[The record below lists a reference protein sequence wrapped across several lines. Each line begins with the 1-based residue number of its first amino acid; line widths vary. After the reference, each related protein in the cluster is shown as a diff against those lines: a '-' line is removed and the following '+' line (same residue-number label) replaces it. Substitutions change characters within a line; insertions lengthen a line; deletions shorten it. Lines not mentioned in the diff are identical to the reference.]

1 MLSQLGY
8 EIHAVTSAPPP
19 KPSHGIQWH
28 HTDLLQP
35 PAVAQLMEQVR
46 PTHLLHLAWYAVPG
60 KYWTAEEN
68 FRWVE
73 ASLMLLREFAGR
85 GGKRV
90 LMAGTCAEYD
100 WSSGHCSEFTT
111 PIHPTTPYGLCKGA
125 LGAMLQAYGSLKG
138 ISTAWGRVFFTYGPY
153 EHSARFIPTVIRAIL
168 RGEPA
173 LCTSGEQKRDFLY
186 AGDVGEAL
194 ARILDSNVEGPINV
208 ASGKAIAIK
217 KIVSSI
223 AEMLGRPELVQLGA
237 LPISANEPPLLSA
250 DVTRLS
256 TEVGFDSRHSLE
268 DGLGL
273 TIEYWSTLASQAG
286 REEPTHE

>member
-1 MLSQLGY
+1 MQ
-8 EIHAVTSAPPP
+8 
-19 KPSHGIQWH
+19 
-28 HTDLLQP
+28 
-35 PAVAQLMEQVR
+35 QVR
-46 PTHLLHLAWYAVPG
+46 PSHLLHLAWYAVPG

-73 ASLMLLREFAGR
+73 ASLTLLREFAGR

-90 LMAGTCAEYD
+90 LMAGSCAEYD

-111 PIHPTTPYGLCKGA
+111 PIHPATPYGLCKSA
-125 LGAMLQAYGSLKG
+125 LGAMLQAYGPLKG
-138 ISTAWGRVFFTYGPY
+138 ISTAWGRLFFTYGPH
-153 EHSARFIPTVIRAIL
+153 ENPARFVPTVIRAIL

-194 ARILDSNVEGPINV
+194 ARILDSDVEGPINV
-208 ASGKAIAIK
+208 ASGQAVAIK
-217 KIVSSI
+217 DIVSRI
-223 AEMLGRPELVQLGA
+223 AEMLGHPELVRLGS
-237 LPISANEPPLLSA
+237 LPIPPGEPPLLSA

-256 TEVGFDSRHSLE
+256 TEVGFDNRHSLE

-273 TIEYWSTLASQAG
+273 TIEYWAALASQAG
-286 REEPTHE
+286 REEQAHK